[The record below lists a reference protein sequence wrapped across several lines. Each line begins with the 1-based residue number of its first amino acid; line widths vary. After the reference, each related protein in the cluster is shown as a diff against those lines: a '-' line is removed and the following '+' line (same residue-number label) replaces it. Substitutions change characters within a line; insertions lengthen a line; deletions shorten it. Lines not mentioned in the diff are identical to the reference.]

1 MAVNGVEIEVGQTWV
16 TAGGATADILHRSVD
31 GFQGQINGRTFLWDH
46 AGRAGF
52 NDRARLVRLAKIT
65 LLREPVRPQVDVEAF
80 GEAQFNAERLRELGV
95 AWATSAPSQADML
108 ARFAA
113 TGRRGTDPKPDAN
126 ATQVGG
132 SHYKVQQI
140 QPWDFIAANGIGFLA
155 GNVIK
160 YVARFDKKN
169 GVEDLKKARHY
180 LDKLIE
186 LEQAK

>member
-16 TAGGATADILHRSVD
+16 TAGGATAVIFDRVD
-31 GFQGQINGRTFLWDH
+31 GNTWEGRAAGKTIRWDN
-46 AGRAGF
+46 AGRSGF
-52 NDRARLVRLAKIT
+52 NDLVRLVEVVAKPA
-65 LLREPVRPQVDVEAF
+65 L
-80 GEAQFNAERLRELGV
+80 
-95 AWATSAPSQADML
+95 WAP
-108 ARFAA
+108 
-113 TGRRGTDPKPDAN
+113 RRDTDPKPDAN